1 MVVVSISADNVVG
14 GKERSNDQISSLF
27 GDDETLILTINLLL
41 LCVGTW

>member
-1 MVVVSISADNVVG
+1 VVVVFIFADNVVG

>member
-1 MVVVSISADNVVG
+1 VVVVFISADNVVG

-27 GDDETLILTINLLL
+27 GADETLILTINLLL